1 MGRLDAVGLIVRH
14 RNEIARLQSFGDATQ
29 GGLAD
34 VQAAQH
40 LRTYT
45 GPLVKSGTSKTRPA
59 SGEKPSSKYC
69 RRRPISLTSATCRRR
84 VPESADLAFTLFNSA
99 RLLSYLPTIP
109 HMHPSSFACPVLDA
123 HRMTEIAPCQRLQV
137 NDGEGMVAAAV
148 LGLDICQ
155 VPDKMVGEE
164 LAGGTLVELLPGHRP
179 PAMPISIVMPSVRL
193 QPPRVRALLN
203 ALAQLERR

>member
-1 MGRLDAVGLIVRH
+1 M
-14 RNEIARLQSFGDATQ
+14 
-29 GGLAD
+29 
-34 VQAAQH
+34 
-40 LRTYT
+40 
-45 GPLVKSGTSKTRPA
+45 
-59 SGEKPSSKYC
+59 
-69 RRRPISLTSATCRRR
+69 
-84 VPESADLAFTLFNSA
+84 
-99 RLLSYLPTIP
+99 
-109 HMHPSSFACPVLDA
+109 DA